1 MAKDP
6 YLVLGVSPTAS
17 DEEIKKA
24 YRDLARKYHPDNYYG
39 SDLADL
45 ASEKMK
51 EINEAYDTIKTQRDQ
66 NKNGSSGGYTYTY
79 SSTASGD
86 YAEIR
91 NMINQGQFMNAKLR
105 LDAVPPAQRNAEW
118 HYLMGCVLLQSQYY
132 NDALRHFERACAM
145 DPANEEYR
153 QAKARMQGQ
162 AAAYGYQGDSDCS
175 LCDAC
180 QAMLCANC
188 LCSSFRCCC

>member
-1 MAKDP
+1 MSKDP
-6 YLVLGVSPTAS
+6 YSVLGVPRTAS

-51 EINEAYDTIKTQRDQ
+51 EINEAYDTIKTQREQGKD
-66 NKNGSSGGYTYTY
+66 GSASYTYEAGGN
-79 SSTASGD
+79 ASGD

-91 NMINQGQFMNAKLR
+91 NMINQGQFMDAKLR
-105 LDAVPPAQRNAEW
+105 LDAVAPGQRSAEW

-145 DPANEEYR
+145 DPSNEEYR

-162 AAAYGYQGDSDCS
+162 ATGYGYRGDSDCS
-175 LCDAC
+175 FCDAC
-180 QAMLCANC
+180 QAMLCADC
-188 LCSSFRCCC
+188 LCNSFRCCC